1 MAPRARRRRPLSE
14 LLLALCVLLVPL
26 QDHLTVAGEGT
37 CGSIVWVSRVGQSC
51 GSIVWV
57 NPTMS
62 SMTLQVAPPCTGERQ
77 YEHLGRCCSK
87 CEPGRYLSSKCT
99 PTSDSVCLLCGPDE
113 YLDSWNEEDK
123 CLLHKV
129 CDAGKA
135 LVAVDPGNHTAPR
148 RCACTAGYHWNPD
161 CECCRRNMECAP
173 GFGAQHPLQLN
184 MDTVCTPCLLGF
196 FSDVFSSTD
205 KCRPWTNCTLL
216 GRIEAHPG
224 TKKSDV
230 VCSSS
235 LTLRKPLQEAQI
247 YLPSLIILLL
257 FVSVV
262 LVAAIIFGVYY
273 RKGGKALTA
282 NLWNWVNDTC
292 SSLSGNKES
301 SGDCC
306 IGAHSATSS
315 QQEVCEDG
323 LLMSLEEKMLPENM
337 CCSEDGTGVCGPV
350 CAAGRP
356 CAEGGDARMFT
367 LVSEVE
373 TQGDLS
379 RKIPTEDEYTD
390 RPSQLPDGSL
400 FLIQPGSKST
410 PPFQEPL
417 EVGENDSLS
426 QCFTGTES
434 TVDSEGCNFT
444 EPPCRT
450 DCTPLS
456 PEKYLKKEI
465 EGDSCLPWVASSN
478 SADGYTGCGNT
489 PGEDHEPLMSSLK
502 CGPLPQCAYSMG
514 LSSEAAASMAEAG
527 EQSQDRA
534 DVKLPSS
541 ERGAS
546 GSGNSPSDQP
556 PASGNVTGNSNST
569 FISSGQVMNFKGD
582 IIVVYVSQTSQ
593 EGPGTAEPEPEPMGR
608 PVQEE
613 TLARRDSFAG
623 PAPRFPDTRATGAGL
638 QEQGTSRS
646 KDGTSCPVQEQGG
659 AQASSRTKGSGQCS
673 E

>member
-1 MAPRARRRRPLSE
+1 TVCDRLILCFHRDVSFSASIGTMEAKPRRVLGISGPGVDG
-14 LLLALCVLLVPL
+14 LLHESFPIGIHFPPPASSTYIPR
-26 QDHLTVAGEGT
+26 EGLD
-37 CGSIVWVSRVGQSC
+37 S
-51 GSIVWV
+51 
-57 NPTMS
+57 N
-62 SMTLQVAPPCTGERQ
+62 QVAPPCTRERH

-99 PTSDSVCLLCGPDE
+99 PTSDSVCLPCGPEE

-129 CDAGKA
+129 CDS
-135 LVAVDPGNHTAPR
+135 V
-148 RCACTAGYHWNPD
+148 
-161 CECCRRNMECAP
+161 
-173 GFGAQHPLQLN
+173 QLN

-216 GRIEAHPG
+216 GKMEAHPG

-235 LTLRKPLQEAQI
+235 LTLRKPPQEAQI

-262 LVAAIIFGVYY
+262 LVAAIVFGIYY
-273 RKGGKALTA
+273 RKGGKALTGI
-282 NLWNWVNDTC
+282 V
-292 SSLSGNKES
+292 SMES

-306 IGAHSATSS
+306 IGAHSVTSS
-315 QQEVCEDG
+315 QREVCEGG

-337 CCSEDGTGVCGPV
+337 CYPEDGTGVCGPV

-356 CAEGGDARMFT
+356 CAEGRDARMFT

-390 RPSQLPDGSL
+390 RPSQHRDDSL

-434 TVDSEGCNFT
+434 TVDSEGCNFID
-444 EPPCRT
+444 PPCRT
-450 DCTPLS
+450 DCIPLS

-478 SADGYTGCGNT
+478 STDGYTGCGNT
-489 PGEDHEPLMSSLK
+489 PGEDHEPLMGSLK

-514 LSSEAAASMAEAG
+514 LPSEAAAGTEEAG
-527 EQSQDRA
+527 EQPQDRA

-546 GSGNSPSDQP
+546 GSGNNPSDQP

-593 EGPGTAEPEPEPMGR
+593 EGPGPADPEPEPVGR

-623 PAPRFPDTRATGAGL
+623 TGLRFPDKRTTGAEL
-638 QEQGTSRS
+638 QEQGASGR
-646 KDGTSCPVQEQGG
+646 KDGTSRPVQEQGG
-659 AQASSRTKGSGQCS
+659 TLPSPHTQGSGQCA